1 LKKRT
6 KELLR
11 VWAERARIRS
21 ARCAKVF
28 CFFFFKKEVLS
39 SQRPKGDKL
48 ETCDCLLREDLPE
61 AALPGALS
69 RLLVQLRRR
78 GCSCADVAGALASAW
93 ALPASHAEAAIRLG
107 READGSG
114 LSNGYHNPGHT
125 RDVTVLWANLAWLN
139 NRLAQAGRTAVALER
154 PDIAVGI
161 FAALGHDLL
170 HDGIGNIVLRPA
182 PEAGEVQQP
191 LRIPF
196 RLERIAADHAS
207 GLLQDCGVGGDLI
220 APVAAAI
227 LTTDPVDGFAA
238 LRNAAAGHAFPPDCA
253 ALLSLRRPAWQCVA
267 SMLRDADLLASVGL
281 SAVEHDRQSALLAE
295 EIGVDVNT
303 PEQVEKLFETAAAER
318 LRSPAGALFMPQF
331 QALRSLNRVRCHK
344 GGWLSLE
351 AAARRLAGS

>member
-1 LKKRT
+1 
-6 KELLR
+6 LLL
-11 VWAERARIRS
+11 
-21 ARCAKVF
+21 
-28 CFFFFKKEVLS
+28 FFKKEGLP
-39 SQRPKGDKL
+39 SQRKKGENNL
-48 ETCDCLLREDLPE
+48 QTCDCLLHEDLPE

-69 RLLVQLRRR
+69 RLLMQLRRR
-78 GCSCADVAGALASAW
+78 GCSCADVAQALASAW
-93 ALPASHAEAAIRLG
+93 DLPAPLAEAAFRLG
-107 READGSG
+107 QEADGSG
-114 LSNGYHNPGHT
+114 LANGYHNPGHT

-139 NRLAQAGRTAVALER
+139 NRLAQAGRAAVALEPR
-154 PDIAVGI
+154 DIAVGI

-170 HDGIGNIVLRPA
+170 HDGIGNIVLRPTPVA
-182 PEAGEVQQP
+182 DEAQR

-207 GLLQDCGVGGDLI
+207 GLLQDCGVTGELI

-238 LRNAAAGHAFPPDCA
+238 LQNAGSGHAFPPDCP
-253 ALLSLRRPAWQCVA
+253 ALLSLGRPAWQCVA

-281 SAVEHDRQSALLAE
+281 SAVEHDRQSALLAD
-295 EIGVDVNT
+295 EIGIDVNT
-303 PEQVEKLFETAAAER
+303 PEQVETLFDTAAAER

-331 QALRSLNRVRCHK
+331 LALRSLNRVRGHK